1 VRALATQS
9 IDVSARSA
17 LDQERRF
24 FFHIAAI
31 CVVVA
36 FAGFVSRYFAPIAA
50 GTFAARALVHLHG
63 VVMWTWMLLFAWQAW
78 LATHGRLRRHRA
90 FGMAGIALFTLAVWL
105 GISVALLQLD
115 QQIIDGDG
123 NRARA
128 FVALPLSLALA
139 MVVLFTAALLN
150 ARRPE
155 AHARLMLLVTLVAL
169 TPALARLVGDAF
181 GTGPHPRN
189 PVLAGVIILAVIGYA
204 AIRDVRLCG
213 GVHRAYLYGG
223 GFVALVLLARSTLNR
238 TEAWYGA
245 ADALRTL
252 VY

>member
-1 VRALATQS
+1 
-9 IDVSARSA
+9 
-17 LDQERRF
+17 
-24 FFHIAAI
+24 
-31 CVVVA
+31 
-36 FAGFVSRYFAPIAA
+36 
-50 GTFAARALVHLHG
+50 
-63 VVMWTWMLLFAWQAW
+63 MLLFAWQAW

-115 QQIIDGDG
+115 QQIVAGEG

-128 FVALPLSLALA
+128 FVAMPLSLSLT
-139 MVVLFTAALLN
+139 MVVLFTAALVN

-169 TPALARLVGDAF
+169 TPALARLVGDAV

-189 PVLAGVIILAVIGYA
+189 PLVAGVIVLAVTAYA
-204 AIRDVRLCG
+204 AVRDVRSRG
-213 GVHRAYLYGG
+213 GAHPAYLYGG
-223 GFVALVLLARSTLNR
+223 AFFALVLLARSTLNR

-252 VY
+252 VD

>member
-1 VRALATQS
+1 
-9 IDVSARSA
+9 
-17 LDQERRF
+17 
-24 FFHIAAI
+24 
-31 CVVVA
+31 
-36 FAGFVSRYFAPIAA
+36 
-50 GTFAARALVHLHG
+50 
-63 VVMWTWMLLFAWQAW
+63 
-78 LATHGRLRRHRA
+78 
-90 FGMAGIALFTLAVWL
+90 VWL

-115 QQIIDGDG
+115 QQLGAGDGD
-123 NRARA
+123 RARA
-128 FVALPLSLALA
+128 FVALPLSLAFT

-169 TPALARLVGDAF
+169 TPALARLVGDVV

-189 PVLAGVIILAVIGYA
+189 PVLAGVIVLAVIGYA
-204 AIRDVRLCG
+204 AIRDVRVRG
-213 GVHRAYLYGG
+213 GVHRVYLYGG

-238 TEAWYGA
+238 TETWYVA